1 MKIRREAKL
10 ALTALAAVFILIWGI
25 NFLKGSSLFESK
37 STFYGVYD
45 SVEGLKVSSGVI
57 YRGYQVGQV
66 ISIQF
71 TGERFDRVLV
81 KFSVDKGLELPS
93 NTLAMI
99 QSADLMGSKVVAL
112 VPGDSHVTAVSG
124 DTLRSQVERG
134 LMEQVS
140 QQMLPLK
147 QKAERLLGSLDSVM
161 LIVQGLFNE
170 ETKKNLSNSF
180 GSIDRTLRNLEGAS
194 GNLDTLIQGESAR
207 ISSILQDVNSITGNL
222 RNNNEEISTILGNV
236 SAISDSLRQASLH
249 QTLMS
254 LDYILATTDSIMNK
268 INRGEGTIGAL
279 LNDNDLYYNL
289 NQVSENLNRLLV
301 EFRYNPKRFINLSLI
316 DFSSGKNALEEY
328 GVVIFESSERL
339 DVNSELYVQ
348 NHGLKE
354 IKYKDKYLYIIDSYK
369 KLKPAQRKLD
379 DVIKRYNDAYIQ
391 CLGISSNRRLHI
403 PRRCQVQNCSRM

>member
-112 VPGDSHVTAVSG
+112 VPGDSHVFAVSG
-124 DTLRSQVERG
+124 DTLRAQVERG

-147 QKAERLLGSLDSVM
+147 QKAERLLGSLDSVL

-222 RNNNEEISTILGNV
+222 RNNNEEISNILGNV

-328 GVVIFESSERL
+328 GVVIFESLERL
-339 DVNSELYVQ
+339 DINSELYVQ
-348 NHGLKE
+348 NPGLKE

-379 DVIKRYNDAYIQ
+379 DVIKRYNDAYIVK
-391 CLGISSNRRLHI
+391 IDF
-403 PRRCQVQNCSRM
+403 V

>member
-147 QKAERLLGSLDSVM
+147 QKAERLLGSLDSVL

-222 RNNNEEISTILGNV
+222 RNNNEEISNILGNV

-339 DVNSELYVQ
+339 DINSELYVQ
-348 NHGLKE
+348 NPGLKE
-354 IKYKDKYLYIIDSYK
+354 IKYKDKYLYIIGSYK

-379 DVIKRYNDAYIQ
+379 DVIKRYNDAYIVK
-391 CLGISSNRRLHI
+391 IDF
-403 PRRCQVQNCSRM
+403 V

>member
-112 VPGDSHVTAVSG
+112 VPGDSHVFAVSG

-147 QKAERLLGSLDSVM
+147 QKAERLLGSLDSVL

-222 RNNNEEISTILGNV
+222 RNNNEEISNILGNV

-328 GVVIFESSERL
+328 GVVIFESLERL
-339 DVNSELYVQ
+339 DINSELYMQ
-348 NHGLKE
+348 NPGLKE
-354 IKYKDKYLYIIDSYK
+354 VKYKDKYLYIIDSYK

-379 DVIKRYNDAYIQ
+379 DVIKRYNDAYIVKMDF
-391 CLGISSNRRLHI
+391 I
-403 PRRCQVQNCSRM
+403 

>member
-81 KFSVDKGLELPS
+81 KFAVDKGLELPS

-279 LNDNDLYYNL
+279 LHDNDLYYNL

-339 DVNSELYVQ
+339 DINSELYVQ
-348 NHGLKE
+348 NPGLKE
-354 IKYKDKYLYIIDSYK
+354 IKYKNKYLYIIDSYK

-379 DVIKRYNDAYIQ
+379 DVIKRYNDAYIVK
-391 CLGISSNRRLHI
+391 IDFI
-403 PRRCQVQNCSRM
+403 

>member
-112 VPGDSHVTAVSG
+112 VPGDSHVFAVSG
-124 DTLRSQVERG
+124 DTLRAQVERG

-147 QKAERLLGSLDSVM
+147 QKAERLLGSLDSVL

-222 RNNNEEISTILGNV
+222 RNNNEEISNILGNV
-236 SAISDSLRQASLH
+236 SASLH

-328 GVVIFESSERL
+328 GVVIFESLERL
-339 DVNSELYVQ
+339 DINSELYMQ
-348 NHGLKE
+348 NPGLKE

-379 DVIKRYNDAYIQ
+379 DVIKRYNDAYIVK
-391 CLGISSNRRLHI
+391 IDFI
-403 PRRCQVQNCSRM
+403 

>member
-10 ALTALAAVFILIWGI
+10 ALTALAAVFILVWGI

-222 RNNNEEISTILGNV
+222 RNNNEEISNILGNV

-339 DVNSELYVQ
+339 DINSELYVR
-348 NHGLKE
+348 NPGLKE
-354 IKYKDKYLYIIDSYK
+354 IKYKDKYLYIIGSYK

-379 DVIKRYNDAYIQ
+379 DVIKRYNDAYIVK
-391 CLGISSNRRLHI
+391 IDF
-403 PRRCQVQNCSRM
+403 V

>member
-112 VPGDSHVTAVSG
+112 VPGDSHVFAVSG

-147 QKAERLLGSLDSVM
+147 QKAERLLGSLDSVL

-222 RNNNEEISTILGNV
+222 RNNNEEISNILGNV

-289 NQVSENLNRLLV
+289 NQVSKNLNRLLV

-328 GVVIFESSERL
+328 GVVIFESLERL
-339 DVNSELYVQ
+339 DINSELYMQ
-348 NHGLKE
+348 NPGLKE
-354 IKYKDKYLYIIDSYK
+354 VKYKDKYLYIIDSYK

-379 DVIKRYNDAYIQ
+379 DVIKRYNDAYIVK
-391 CLGISSNRRLHI
+391 IDFI
-403 PRRCQVQNCSRM
+403 

>member
-1 MKIRREAKL
+1 MKIKREAKL

-99 QSADLMGSKVVAL
+99 QSADLMGSKVIAL
-112 VPGDSHVTAVSG
+112 QPGDSRVFAVSG

-147 QKAERLLGSLDSVM
+147 QKAERLLGSLDSVLM
-161 LIVQGLFNE
+161 IVQGLFNE

-194 GNLDTLIQGESAR
+194 ENLDTLMQGESAR
-207 ISSILQDVNSITGNL
+207 ISSILKNINSITCNL
-222 RNNNEEISTILGNV
+222 RDNNEEISNILGNM

-249 QTLMS
+249 QTLVS
-254 LDYILATTDSIMNK
+254 LGNILANADSVMNK

-316 DFSSGKNALEEY
+316 DFSSGKNALDEY
-328 GVVIFESSERL
+328 GVVIYESSKRL
-339 DVNSELYVQ
+339 DIGSELYVQ
-348 NHGLKE
+348 NPGLKE
-354 IKYKDKYLYIIDSYK
+354 IKYKDKYLYIVGSYK
-369 KLKPAQRKLD
+369 KLKSAQRKLD
-379 DVIKRYNDAYIQ
+379 DVIKHYNDAYIVK
-391 CLGISSNRRLHI
+391 IDFI
-403 PRRCQVQNCSRM
+403 

>member
-99 QSADLMGSKVVAL
+99 QSADLMGSKVIAL
-112 VPGDSHVTAVSG
+112 VPGDSHVFAVSG

-222 RNNNEEISTILGNV
+222 RNNNEEISNILGNV

-254 LDYILATTDSIMNK
+254 LGYILATTDSIMNK

-279 LNDNDLYYNL
+279 LNNNDLYYNL

-301 EFRYNPKRFINLSLI
+301 EFRYNPKRFINLSLL

-339 DVNSELYVQ
+339 DINSELYVQ
-348 NHGLKE
+348 NPGLKE
-354 IKYKDKYLYIIDSYK
+354 VKYKDKYLYIIDSYK

-379 DVIKRYNDAYIQ
+379 NVIKRYNDAYIVK
-391 CLGISSNRRLHI
+391 IDFI
-403 PRRCQVQNCSRM
+403 

>member
-222 RNNNEEISTILGNV
+222 RDNNEEISTILGNV

-339 DVNSELYVQ
+339 DINSELYVQ
-348 NHGLKE
+348 NPGLKE

-379 DVIKRYNDAYIQ
+379 DVIKRYNDAYIVK
-391 CLGISSNRRLHI
+391 IDFI
-403 PRRCQVQNCSRM
+403 

>member
-71 TGERFDRVLV
+71 TGERFDQVLV

-369 KLKPAQRKLD
+369 KLKSAQRKLD
-379 DVIKRYNDAYIQ
+379 DVIKRYNDAYIVK
-391 CLGISSNRRLHI
+391 IDFI
-403 PRRCQVQNCSRM
+403 

>member
-10 ALTALAAVFILIWGI
+10 ALTALAAVFILVWGI

-222 RNNNEEISTILGNV
+222 RNNNEEISNILGNV

-339 DVNSELYVQ
+339 DINSELYVR
-348 NHGLKE
+348 NPGLKE
-354 IKYKDKYLYIIDSYK
+354 IKYKDKYLYIIGSYK

-379 DVIKRYNDAYIQ
+379 DVIKRYNDAYIVK
-391 CLGISSNRRLHI
+391 IDFI
-403 PRRCQVQNCSRM
+403 

>member
-112 VPGDSHVTAVSG
+112 VPGDSHVFAVSG

-147 QKAERLLGSLDSVM
+147 QKAERLLGSLDSVL

-222 RNNNEEISTILGNV
+222 RNNNEEISNILGNV

-316 DFSSGKNALEEY
+316 DFSSGKKALEEY
-328 GVVIFESSERL
+328 GVVIFESLERL
-339 DVNSELYVQ
+339 DINSELYMQ
-348 NHGLKE
+348 NPGLKE
-354 IKYKDKYLYIIDSYK
+354 VKYKDKYLYIIDSYK

-379 DVIKRYNDAYIQ
+379 DVIKRYNDAYIVK
-391 CLGISSNRRLHI
+391 IDFI
-403 PRRCQVQNCSRM
+403 

>member
-1 MKIRREAKL
+1 MKIKREAKL

-81 KFSVDKGLELPS
+81 KFSVNKGLELPS

-99 QSADLMGSKVVAL
+99 QSADLMGSKVIAL
-112 VPGDSHVTAVSG
+112 MPGDSRVSAVSG

-194 GNLDTLIQGESAR
+194 GNLDTLIQGESVR
-207 ISSILQDVNSITGNL
+207 ISSILQNVNSITGNL
-222 RNNNEEISTILGNV
+222 KNNNEEISNILSNV
-236 SAISDSLRQASLH
+236 SAISDSLRRASLH

-328 GVVIFESSERL
+328 GVVIFESLERL
-339 DVNSELYVQ
+339 DINSELYMQ
-348 NHGLKE
+348 NPGLKE
-354 IKYKDKYLYIIDSYK
+354 VKYKDKYLYIIDSYK

-379 DVIKRYNDAYIQ
+379 DVIKRYNDAYIVK
-391 CLGISSNRRLHI
+391 IDFI
-403 PRRCQVQNCSRM
+403 

>member
-1 MKIRREAKL
+1 MKIKREAKL

-81 KFSVDKGLELPS
+81 KFSVNKGLELPS

-99 QSADLMGSKVVAL
+99 QSADLMGSKVIAL
-112 VPGDSHVTAVSG
+112 MPGDSRVSAVSG

-194 GNLDTLIQGESAR
+194 GNLDTLIQGESVR
-207 ISSILQDVNSITGNL
+207 ISSILQNVNSITGNL
-222 RNNNEEISTILGNV
+222 KNNNEEISNILSNV
-236 SAISDSLRQASLH
+236 SAISDSLRRARH
-249 QTLMS
+249 
-254 LDYILATTDSIMNK
+254 
-268 INRGEGTIGAL
+268 
-279 LNDNDLYYNL
+279 
-289 NQVSENLNRLLV
+289 
-301 EFRYNPKRFINLSLI
+301 
-316 DFSSGKNALEEY
+316 
-328 GVVIFESSERL
+328 
-339 DVNSELYVQ
+339 
-348 NHGLKE
+348 
-354 IKYKDKYLYIIDSYK
+354 
-369 KLKPAQRKLD
+369 
-379 DVIKRYNDAYIQ
+379 
-391 CLGISSNRRLHI
+391 
-403 PRRCQVQNCSRM
+403 

>member
-112 VPGDSHVTAVSG
+112 VPGDSHVFAVSG

-147 QKAERLLGSLDSVM
+147 QKAERLLGSLDSVL

-222 RNNNEEISTILGNV
+222 RNNNEEISNILGNV

-328 GVVIFESSERL
+328 GVVIFESLERL
-339 DVNSELYVQ
+339 DINSELYVQ
-348 NHGLKE
+348 NPGLKE

-379 DVIKRYNDAYIQ
+379 DVIKRYNDAYIVK
-391 CLGISSNRRLHI
+391 IDF
-403 PRRCQVQNCSRM
+403 V

>member
-112 VPGDSHVTAVSG
+112 VPGDSHVFAVSG

-328 GVVIFESSERL
+328 GVVIFESLERL
-339 DVNSELYVQ
+339 DINSELYMQ
-348 NHGLKE
+348 NPGLKE

-379 DVIKRYNDAYIQ
+379 DVIKRYNDAYIVK
-391 CLGISSNRRLHI
+391 IDFI
-403 PRRCQVQNCSRM
+403 

>member
-316 DFSSGKNALEEY
+316 DFSSGKNTLEEY

-339 DVNSELYVQ
+339 DINSELYVQ
-348 NHGLKE
+348 NPGLKE

-379 DVIKRYNDAYIQ
+379 DVIKRYNDAYIVK
-391 CLGISSNRRLHI
+391 IDFI
-403 PRRCQVQNCSRM
+403 

>member
-1 MKIRREAKL
+1 MKIKREAKL

-71 TGERFDRVLV
+71 EGERFDRVLV
-81 KFSVDKGLELPS
+81 KFSVNKRLELPS

-99 QSADLMGSKVVAL
+99 QSADLMGSKVIAL
-112 VPGDSHVTAVSG
+112 VPGDSQESAVSG

-194 GNLDTLIQGESAR
+194 GNLDTLIQGESTR
-207 ISSILQDVNSITGNL
+207 ISSILQDVNSITSNL
-222 RNNNEEISTILGNV
+222 RNNNEEISSILSNV
-236 SAISDSLRQASLH
+236 SAISDSLRQANLH
-249 QTLMS
+249 QTLVS
-254 LDYILATTDSIMNK
+254 LDCILATTDSIMNK
-268 INRGEGTIGAL
+268 MNRGEGTIGAL

-301 EFRYNPKRFINLSLI
+301 EFRYNPKRFISLSLI

-328 GVVIFESSERL
+328 GVVIFESSKRL
-339 DVNSELYVQ
+339 NIDSELYVQ
-348 NHGLKE
+348 NPGLKE
-354 IKYKDKYLYIIDSYK
+354 IKYKDKYLYVIDSYK
-369 KLKPAQRKLD
+369 KLKVAQRKLG
-379 DVIKRYNDAYIQ
+379 DVIKRYNDAYIVK
-391 CLGISSNRRLHI
+391 IDFI
-403 PRRCQVQNCSRM
+403 

>member
-10 ALTALAAVFILIWGI
+10 ALTALAAVFILVWGI

-222 RNNNEEISTILGNV
+222 RNNNEEISNILGNV

-339 DVNSELYVQ
+339 DINSELYVQ
-348 NHGLKE
+348 NPGLKE
-354 IKYKDKYLYIIDSYK
+354 IKYKDKYLYIIGSYK

-379 DVIKRYNDAYIQ
+379 DVIKRYNDAYIVK
-391 CLGISSNRRLHI
+391 IDFI
-403 PRRCQVQNCSRM
+403 

>member
-57 YRGYQVGQV
+57 YRGYQIGQV

-112 VPGDSHVTAVSG
+112 VPGDSHVFAVSG

-147 QKAERLLGSLDSVM
+147 QKAERLLGSLDSVL

-222 RNNNEEISTILGNV
+222 RNNNEEISNILGNV

-328 GVVIFESSERL
+328 GVVIFESLERL
-339 DVNSELYVQ
+339 DINSELYMQ
-348 NHGLKE
+348 NPGLKE

-379 DVIKRYNDAYIQ
+379 DVIKRYNDAYIVK
-391 CLGISSNRRLHI
+391 IDFI
-403 PRRCQVQNCSRM
+403 

>member
-112 VPGDSHVTAVSG
+112 VPGDSHVFAVSG

-222 RNNNEEISTILGNV
+222 RNNNEEISNILGNV

-328 GVVIFESSERL
+328 GVVIFESLERL
-339 DVNSELYVQ
+339 DINSELYMQ
-348 NHGLKE
+348 NPGLKE
-354 IKYKDKYLYIIDSYK
+354 VKYKDKYLYIIDSYK

-379 DVIKRYNDAYIQ
+379 DVIKRYNDAYIVK
-391 CLGISSNRRLHI
+391 IDF
-403 PRRCQVQNCSRM
+403 V

>member
-112 VPGDSHVTAVSG
+112 VPGDSHVFAVSG

-222 RNNNEEISTILGNV
+222 RDNNEEISTILGNV

-268 INRGEGTIGAL
+268 INRGEGTIGAH
-279 LNDNDLYYNL
+279 
-289 NQVSENLNRLLV
+289 LNRLLV

-339 DVNSELYVQ
+339 DINSELYVQ
-348 NHGLKE
+348 NPGLKE

-379 DVIKRYNDAYIQ
+379 DVIKRYNDAYIVK
-391 CLGISSNRRLHI
+391 IDFI
-403 PRRCQVQNCSRM
+403 

>member
-147 QKAERLLGSLDSVM
+147 QKAERLLGSLDSVL

-222 RNNNEEISTILGNV
+222 RNNNEEISNILGNV

-328 GVVIFESSERL
+328 GVVIFESLERL
-339 DVNSELYVQ
+339 DINSELYMQ
-348 NHGLKE
+348 NPGLKE
-354 IKYKDKYLYIIDSYK
+354 VKYKDKYLSIIGSYK

-379 DVIKRYNDAYIQ
+379 DVIKRYNDAYIVK
-391 CLGISSNRRLHI
+391 IDFI
-403 PRRCQVQNCSRM
+403 

>member
-222 RNNNEEISTILGNV
+222 RDNNEEISTILGNV

-328 GVVIFESSERL
+328 GVVIFESLERL
-339 DVNSELYVQ
+339 DINSELYVQ
-348 NHGLKE
+348 NPGLKE

-379 DVIKRYNDAYIQ
+379 DVIKRYNDAYIVK
-391 CLGISSNRRLHI
+391 IDFI
-403 PRRCQVQNCSRM
+403 

>member
-37 STFYGVYD
+37 RTFYGVYD
-45 SVEGLKVSSGVI
+45 SVEGLQVSSGVI

-112 VPGDSHVTAVSG
+112 VPGDSHVFAVSG

-147 QKAERLLGSLDSVM
+147 QKAERLLGSLDSVL

-222 RNNNEEISTILGNV
+222 RNNNEEISNILGNV

-249 QTLMS
+249 QTFMS

-328 GVVIFESSERL
+328 GVVIFESLERL
-339 DVNSELYVQ
+339 DINSELYMQ
-348 NHGLKE
+348 NPGLKE
-354 IKYKDKYLYIIDSYK
+354 VKYKDKYLYIIDSYK

-379 DVIKRYNDAYIQ
+379 DVIKRYNDAYIVK
-391 CLGISSNRRLHI
+391 IDFI
-403 PRRCQVQNCSRM
+403 

>member
-112 VPGDSHVTAVSG
+112 VPGDSHVFAVSG

-147 QKAERLLGSLDSVM
+147 QKAERLLGSLDSVL

-222 RNNNEEISTILGNV
+222 RNNNEEISNILGNV

-328 GVVIFESSERL
+328 GVVIFESLERL
-339 DVNSELYVQ
+339 DINSDLYMQ
-348 NHGLKE
+348 NPGLKE
-354 IKYKDKYLYIIDSYK
+354 VKYKDKYLYIIDSYK

-379 DVIKRYNDAYIQ
+379 DVIKRYNDAYIVK
-391 CLGISSNRRLHI
+391 IDFI
-403 PRRCQVQNCSRM
+403 

>member
-180 GSIDRTLRNLEGAS
+180 GSIYRTLRNLEGAS
-194 GNLDTLIQGESAR
+194 GNLDTLIQGEAAR

-369 KLKPAQRKLD
+369 KLKHPQRKLD
-379 DVIKRYNDAYIQ
+379 DVIKRYNDAYIVK
-391 CLGISSNRRLHI
+391 IDFI
-403 PRRCQVQNCSRM
+403 

>member
-112 VPGDSHVTAVSG
+112 VPGDSHVFAVSG

-147 QKAERLLGSLDSVM
+147 QKAERLLGSLDSVL

-222 RNNNEEISTILGNV
+222 RNNNEEISNILGNV

-328 GVVIFESSERL
+328 GVVIFESLERL
-339 DVNSELYVQ
+339 DINSELYMQ
-348 NHGLKE
+348 IPCLKE
-354 IKYKDKYLYIIDSYK
+354 VKYKYKYLYIIDSYK

-379 DVIKRYNDAYIQ
+379 DVIKRYNDAYIVK
-391 CLGISSNRRLHI
+391 IDFI
-403 PRRCQVQNCSRM
+403 

>member
-147 QKAERLLGSLDSVM
+147 QKAERLLGSLDSVL

-222 RNNNEEISTILGNV
+222 RNNNEEISNILGNV

-328 GVVIFESSERL
+328 GVVIFESLERL
-339 DVNSELYVQ
+339 DINSELYVQ
-348 NHGLKE
+348 NPGLKE

-379 DVIKRYNDAYIQ
+379 DVIKRYNDAYIVK
-391 CLGISSNRRLHI
+391 IDFI
-403 PRRCQVQNCSRM
+403 

>member
-81 KFSVDKGLELPS
+81 KFSVDKGLELSS

-112 VPGDSHVTAVSG
+112 VPGDSHVFAVSG

-147 QKAERLLGSLDSVM
+147 QKAERLLGSLDSVL

-328 GVVIFESSERL
+328 GVVIFESLERL
-339 DVNSELYVQ
+339 DINSELYMQ
-348 NHGLKE
+348 NLGLKE
-354 IKYKDKYLYIIDSYK
+354 VKYKDKYLYIIDSYK

-379 DVIKRYNDAYIQ
+379 DVIKRYNDAYIVK
-391 CLGISSNRRLHI
+391 IDF
-403 PRRCQVQNCSRM
+403 V

>member
-112 VPGDSHVTAVSG
+112 VPGDSHVFAVSG

-222 RNNNEEISTILGNV
+222 RNNNEEISNILGNV

-279 LNDNDLYYNL
+279 LNYNL

-339 DVNSELYVQ
+339 DINSELYVQ
-348 NHGLKE
+348 NPGLKE

-379 DVIKRYNDAYIQ
+379 DVIKRYNDAYIVK
-391 CLGISSNRRLHI
+391 IDF
-403 PRRCQVQNCSRM
+403 V

>member
-112 VPGDSHVTAVSG
+112 VPGDSHVFAVSG
-124 DTLRSQVERG
+124 DTLWSQVERG

-147 QKAERLLGSLDSVM
+147 QKAERLLGSLDSVL

-222 RNNNEEISTILGNV
+222 RNNNEEISNILGNV

-328 GVVIFESSERL
+328 GVVIFESLERL
-339 DVNSELYVQ
+339 DINSELYMQ
-348 NHGLKE
+348 NPGLKE
-354 IKYKDKYLYIIDSYK
+354 VKYKDKYLYIIDSYK

-379 DVIKRYNDAYIQ
+379 DVIKRYNDAYIVK
-391 CLGISSNRRLHI
+391 IDFI
-403 PRRCQVQNCSRM
+403 

>member
-10 ALTALAAVFILIWGI
+10 ALTALTAVFILIWGI

-112 VPGDSHVTAVSG
+112 VPGDSHVFAVSG

-147 QKAERLLGSLDSVM
+147 QKAERLLGSLDSVL

-222 RNNNEEISTILGNV
+222 RNNNEEISNILGNV

-328 GVVIFESSERL
+328 GVVIFESLERL
-339 DVNSELYVQ
+339 DINSELYMQ
-348 NHGLKE
+348 NPGLKE
-354 IKYKDKYLYIIDSYK
+354 VKYKDKYLYIIDSYK

-379 DVIKRYNDAYIQ
+379 DVIKRYNDAYIVK
-391 CLGISSNRRLHI
+391 IDFI
-403 PRRCQVQNCSRM
+403 